1 MIHHPP
7 QLDDQRALTA
17 TAFVALI
24 DAALSG
30 AATHGHLVPST
41 QAAQLVQRL
50 TQSGL
55 AEVTP
60 YGDTSRLTLCGIHA
74 SSTGT
79 AYGLLRNWQSAARQR
94 IAQGVRP

>member
-17 TAFVALI
+17 AAFVALI
-24 DAALSG
+24 DTTLTG
-30 AATHGHLVPST
+30 AMEGPVVPVP
-41 QAAQLVQRL
+41 QAMMLLHKLANA
-50 TQSGL
+50 GL
-55 AEVTP
+55 AEMQAQGET
-60 YGDTSRLTLCGIHA
+60 TRLTLCGITA
-74 SSTGT
+74 TSTGT